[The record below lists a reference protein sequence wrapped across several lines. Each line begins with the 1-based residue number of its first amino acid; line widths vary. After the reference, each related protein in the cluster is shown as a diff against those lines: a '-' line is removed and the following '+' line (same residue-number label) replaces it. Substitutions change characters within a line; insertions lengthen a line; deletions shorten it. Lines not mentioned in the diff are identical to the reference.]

1 MPLFTVFAC
10 LCLVIPAGVSA
21 QSDYSVACYV
31 DVSTQRLFHH
41 ISPSICTHVISSSAY
56 LGDDSSFK
64 TTSQDG
70 DTGCTSL
77 KKLKERNP
85 SLKTLLG
92 VEVKQSRLEILTQNQ
107 ANLDN
112 FIDSTL
118 KYLKE
123 KNYYD
128 GLELTWVEKTAS
140 DEPLKTTETLRNLLK
155 ELKGWIEEDADL
167 YNKSILVSVTLP
179 DHSDQISTHSGAE
192 TLSQYVDFI
201 SVLPANLK
209 DEPEM
214 ERAVKY
220 WQEQGVEPK
229 KLVLALPAFLRR
241 SRRRAHGRH
250 PETVDLNPEKV
261 EQPYGPGLMIAKQV
275 CQAIKSGQTELK
287 IITQLESAQ
296 TLREEVS
303 WLLQKGF
310 GGVGVVVLD
319 IGNFVNTICLNCTET
334 ENAILESKVISGSPH
349 HPHSHSHGPRSG
361 HGHHHGHHHHHHHDR
376 DGRASHS
383 HVQSSRDDQS
393 FDSNDTGYRRGP
405 HHHGHFHR
413 GHGQHGHFHRGHGHH
428 GHGHHGRGQ
437 HGDPEHE
444 GRSHHDHHSSA

>member
-1 MPLFTVFAC
+1 MQLFMVFAC
-10 LCLVIPAGVSA
+10 LFLVIPAAVSA

-31 DVSTQRLFHH
+31 DASTQRLFHH

-64 TTSQDG
+64 TTSQDR

-77 KKLKERNP
+77 KTVKERNP

-112 FIDSTL
+112 FIESTL

-128 GLELTWVEKTAS
+128 GIEVTWVENTAS
-140 DEPLKTTETLRNLLK
+140 DEPLKTTETLRSLLK

-167 YNKSILVSVTLP
+167 YNKSVLVSVTLP
-179 DHSDQISTHSGAE
+179 DLSDQISTHNGAE

-201 SVLPANLK
+201 SVLPASLK
-209 DEPEM
+209 DEPQM

-220 WQEQGVEPK
+220 WQEQGVESK
-229 KLVLALPAFLRR
+229 KLILALPAFLRR
-241 SRRRAHGRH
+241 SRRREHGRR
-250 PETVDLNPEKV
+250 PETIDLNPEKV

-287 IITQLESAQ
+287 TITKLESAQ

-310 GGVGVVVLD
+310 GGVGVVMLD
-319 IGNFVNTICLNCTET
+319 IGNFINSICLNCTES
-334 ENAILESKVISGSPH
+334 ENVILESKVIPH
-349 HPHSHSHGPRSG
+349 HPHSHSHGPRFG
-361 HGHHHGHHHHHHHDR
+361 HGHHHGHHHHHDQ

-383 HVQSSRDDQS
+383 PVQSSQDDHS
-393 FDSNDTGYRRGP
+393 FDSNDTGHRRGP
-405 HHHGHFHR
+405 HRHGHCQYGHCHHGHFH
-413 GHGQHGHFHRGHGHH
+413 HGR
-428 GHGHHGRGQ
+428 GHHGRGQ
-437 HGDPEHE
+437 HGDRGHE